1 MAARWT
7 RAPFLFADDV
17 MQDAH
22 NLQRGMAI
30 TLLNNI
36 QLLAPV
42 DTGAYRGSTV
52 VSFGSPDYRYT
63 ENIGGMSIAF
73 NAIETL
79 TPNELPAVFVQ
90 TNSPYAEVLENGHS
104 SQAPQGV
111 YGLAFDSM
119 IASYT

>member
-1 MAARWT
+1 MATWT

-79 TPNELPAVFVQ
+79 TPNELPTVFIQ

-111 YGLAFDSM
+111 YKLAYESM
-119 IASYT
+119 VASYT

>member
-1 MAARWT
+1 MAGWD
-7 RAPFLFADDV
+7 RAPFLFADDI
-17 MQDAH
+17 MTDAH
-22 NLQRGMAI
+22 KLQRGMAI
-30 TLLNNI
+30 TVLNNI

-73 NAIETL
+73 SAINGL
-79 TPNELPAVFVQ
+79 TPDTLPTVFIQ
-90 TNSPYAEVLENGHS
+90 TNSQYAIYLEAGS
-104 SQAPQGV
+104 SKQAPQGV

-119 IASYT
+119 VAAYT

>member
-1 MAARWT
+1 MATWS

-17 MQDAH
+17 MKDAH
-22 NLQRGMAI
+22 KLQRGMAI
-30 TLLNNI
+30 TVLNNI

-73 NAIETL
+73 SAINSL
-79 TPNELPAVFVQ
+79 TPDALPTVFIQ
-90 TNSPYAEVLENGHS
+90 TNSQYAIYLEAGS
-104 SQAPQGV
+104 SRQAPQGV
-111 YGLAFDSM
+111 YGLSFESM
-119 IASYT
+119 VAAYT

>member
-1 MAARWT
+1 MAKWT

-17 MQDAH
+17 MKDAH
-22 NLQRGMAI
+22 KLQRGMAI

-42 DTGAYRGSTV
+42 DEGTYRGSTV

-73 NAIETL
+73 SAIDSL
-79 TPNELPAVFVQ
+79 TPNELPTVFVQ
-90 TNSPYAEVLENGHS
+90 SNSPYGERLENGWS
-104 SQAPQGV
+104 KQAPQGV
-111 YGLAFDSM
+111 YGLAFDAM
-119 IASYT
+119 VAAYT

>member
-1 MAARWT
+1 MAKWT
-7 RAPFLFADDV
+7 RAPFLFADDI

-22 NLQRGMAI
+22 KLQRGMAI

-42 DTGAYRGSTV
+42 DEGTYRGSTV

-73 NAIETL
+73 SAIEGL
-79 TPNELPAVFVQ
+79 TPNALPTIFVQ
-90 TNSPYAEVLENGHS
+90 TNSPYAERLESGWS
-104 SQAPQGV
+104 KQAPSGV
-111 YGLAFDSM
+111 YGLAFSSM
-119 IASYT
+119 VAAYT